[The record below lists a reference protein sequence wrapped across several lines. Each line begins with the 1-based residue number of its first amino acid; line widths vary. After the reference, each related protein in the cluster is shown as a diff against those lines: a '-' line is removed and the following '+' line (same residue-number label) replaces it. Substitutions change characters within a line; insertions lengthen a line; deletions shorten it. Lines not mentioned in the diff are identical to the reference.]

1 VVLDAVSRR
10 RGSLRPSFEAGA
22 AGTIIPSAQIK
33 LDLATSTAV
42 AMMKGSVLGVI
53 LHDIC
58 EEIRLEELREI
69 LGAKRVEPSFKHATP
84 EYVRFEKPPVVER
97 LDPVVLGGGESLSP
111 QVKYYDYGV
120 VSVILELG
128 FEADWDQLVKLA
140 ARWVPSPELERQAQQ
155 IVRGRLKRIAPAVVR
170 PYTEWLSEDYY
181 IFLLSDVPFRP
192 RGADLL
198 AQRGPEIAQ
207 MLRGE
212 AMPLAR
218 SETDDV
224 LQASLS
230 YYPDD
235 LVVVGWNAALVYD
248 GPSGAETS
256 VQILEYA
263 NSQLLE
269 FRHYDELLTRELAG
283 VYPSLKHR
291 AGLWRRWRMRGE
303 ASRLSSLTVEVTEL
317 VERADT
323 AIKFVSDMFS
333 ARLYR
338 LAAAKV
344 GVPEY
349 KNLVKEKLET
359 AEGLYRALIDEFH
372 QSRGFALELMVVIIL
387 LIELVYLFRG
397 KF

>member
-1 VVLDAVSRR
+1 M
-10 RGSLRPSFEAGA
+10 A
-22 AGTIIPSAQIK
+22 A
-33 LDLATSTAV
+33 
-42 AMMKGSVLGVI
+42 MKGSVLGVI

-69 LGAKRVEPSFKHATP
+69 LGAKRVEPGFKHATP
-84 EYVRFEKPPVVER
+84 EYVRFENLPVVER
-97 LDPVVLGGGESLSP
+97 LGPVVLAGGETLSP

-120 VSVILELG
+120 VSVVLELS
-128 FEADWDQLVKLA
+128 FEADWEELIQLA
-140 ARWVPSPELERQAQQ
+140 ARWVPNAELERQAQQ
-155 IVRGRLKRIAPAVVR
+155 IIRGRLDRIAPAIGR
-170 PYTEWLSEDYY
+170 LYNDWLSEDYY
-181 IFLLSDVPFRP
+181 IFLLSGVPGRP
-192 RGADLL
+192 HGDALL
-198 AQRGPEIAQ
+198 AEHGPQIAQ

-212 AMPLAR
+212 QVPLAR
-218 SETDDV
+218 SENDDV
-224 LQASLS
+224 IQASLS
-230 YYPDD
+230 YYPND

-248 GPSGAETS
+248 GPLGAGTS

-283 VYPSLKHR
+283 VYRSLKHR
-291 AGLWRRWRMRGE
+291 AGLWRRWRMRAE
-303 ASRLSSLTVEVTEL
+303 ASRLNSVTVEVTEL
-317 VERADT
+317 VERADN

-349 KNLVKEKLET
+349 KDLVNEKLHT

-372 QSRGFALELMVVIIL
+372 QSRGFILELMVVIIL
-387 LIELVYLFRG
+387 VIELVYLFRG
-397 KF
+397 KY

>member
-1 VVLDAVSRR
+1 MKASE
-10 RGSLRPSFEAGA
+10 S
-22 AGTIIPSAQIK
+22 IP
-33 LDLATSTAV
+33 T
-42 AMMKGSVLGVI
+42 MKGSLLGII

-58 EEIRLEELREI
+58 EEIRLDELREI
-69 LGAKRVEPSFKHATP
+69 LGAKRVERTFKHATP
-84 EYVRFEKPPVVER
+84 EYVRFEKPPVVEQ
-97 LDPVVLGGGESLSP
+97 LDPILLSSGESLRP

-120 VSVILELG
+120 VSVILELE
-128 FEADWDQLVKLA
+128 FDADWDELVRLA
-140 ARWVPSPELERQAQQ
+140 AQWVPSAELERQAQQ
-155 IVRGRLKRIAPAVVR
+155 IVRARLKRIAPAIVR

-181 IFLLSDVPFRP
+181 IFLLSDVPDRP
-192 RGADLL
+192 SGVDLL
-198 AQRGPEIAQ
+198 SQHGGEIAE

-212 AMPLAR
+212 ATPLAQ
-218 SETDDV
+218 SESQDV
-224 LQASLS
+224 LQANLS
-230 YYPDD
+230 YYPND

-283 VYPSLKHR
+283 VYRSLKQR
-291 AGLWRRWRMRGE
+291 AGFWRRWRMRAE

-349 KNLVKEKLET
+349 KNLVNEKLHT
-359 AEGLYRALIDEFH
+359 AGELYRTLIDEFH

-397 KF
+397 KY

>member
-1 VVLDAVSRR
+1 M
-10 RGSLRPSFEAGA
+10 G
-22 AGTIIPSAQIK
+22 
-33 LDLATSTAV
+33 V
-42 AMMKGSVLGVI
+42 ARMKGSVLGVI

-69 LGAKRVEPSFKHATP
+69 LGAKRVERAFKHATP

-97 LDPVVLGGGESLSP
+97 LDPVALSSGDTLSP
-111 QVKYYDYGV
+111 QIKYYDYGV
-120 VSVILELG
+120 VSVLFELG
-128 FEADWDQLVKLA
+128 FEADWDELVRLA
-140 ARWVPSPELERQAQQ
+140 ARWVPNAELERQAQQ
-155 IVRGRLKRIAPAVVR
+155 IIRGRLERIAPAIVR
-170 PYTEWLSEDYY
+170 LYNEWLNEDYY
-181 IFLLSDVPFRP
+181 ILLLSDVPDHP

-198 AQRGPEIAQ
+198 SQHGPEIAQ
-207 MLRGE
+207 VLRGE
-212 AMPLAR
+212 QTALAR
-218 SETDDV
+218 SENEDV

-230 YYPDD
+230 YYPND

-248 GPSGAETS
+248 TPSGAETS

-269 FRHYDELLTRELAG
+269 FRHYDELLTRELAS
-283 VYPSLKHR
+283 VYRSLKHR

-303 ASRLSSLTVEVTEL
+303 ASRLNSVTVEVTEL

-323 AIKFVSDMFS
+323 AIKFVSDMYS

-349 KNLVKEKLET
+349 KNLVKEKLHA
-359 AEGLYRALIDEFH
+359 AEGVYRALIDEFH
-372 QSRGFALELMVVIIL
+372 QSRGFVLELMVVIIL
-387 LIELVYLFRG
+387 IIELVYFFRG
-397 KF
+397 KY

>member
-1 VVLDAVSRR
+1 M
-10 RGSLRPSFEAGA
+10 A
-22 AGTIIPSAQIK
+22 ASTTV
-33 LDLATSTAV
+33 AT
-42 AMMKGSVLGVI
+42 MKGSVLGVI

-84 EYVRFEKPPVVER
+84 EYVRFEKPPVVEQ
-97 LDPVVLGGGESLSP
+97 LDPIVLSSGETLSP
-111 QVKYYDYGV
+111 QIKYYDYGV

-128 FEADWDQLVKLA
+128 FEADWDELVKLA

-155 IVRGRLKRIAPAVVR
+155 IVRGRLKRIGPAIVR
-170 PYTEWLSEDYY
+170 PYSEWLSEDYY
-181 IFLLSDVPFRP
+181 IFLLSDVPGRP

-198 AQRGPEIAQ
+198 VQHGPEIAQ

-212 AMPLAR
+212 ATPLAQA
-218 SETDDV
+218 EIQEV

-230 YYPDD
+230 YYPND
-235 LVVVGWNAALVYD
+235 LLVVGWNAALVYD

-283 VYPSLKHR
+283 VYRSLKHR
-291 AGLWRRWRMRGE
+291 AGLWRRWRMRAE

-338 LAAAKV
+338 LTAAKV

-349 KNLVKEKLET
+349 KNLVNEKLHI
-359 AEGLYRALIDEFH
+359 AESLYRAFIDEFH
-372 QSRGFALELMVVIIL
+372 QSRGFVLELMVVIIL
-387 LIELVYLFRG
+387 IIELVYLFRG

>member
-1 VVLDAVSRR
+1 M
-10 RGSLRPSFEAGA
+10 
-22 AGTIIPSAQIK
+22 
-33 LDLATSTAV
+33 ATSSTA
-42 AMMKGSVLGVI
+42 ATMKGSVLGVI

-69 LGAKRVEPSFKHATP
+69 LGAKRVVPSFKHATP

-97 LDPVVLGGGESLSP
+97 LDPVMLSSGETLSP
-111 QVKYYDYGV
+111 QIKYYDYGV
-120 VSVILELG
+120 VSVLFELC
-128 FEADWDQLVKLA
+128 FEANWETLVQLA
-140 ARWVPSPELERQAQQ
+140 ARWVPNAELERQAQQ
-155 IVRGRLKRIAPAVVR
+155 IIRGRLERIAPAIVR
-170 PYTEWLSEDYY
+170 PYSDWLSEDYY
-181 IFLLSDVPFRP
+181 IFQLSDVPGCP

-198 AQRGPEIAQ
+198 SQHGPEIAQ

-212 AMPLAR
+212 QTALAG
-218 SETDDV
+218 SENDDV

-230 YYPDD
+230 YYPND

-248 GPSGAETS
+248 TPSAAATS

-269 FRHYDELLTRELAG
+269 FRHYDELLTRELGG
-283 VYPSLKHR
+283 VYRSLKHR
-291 AGLWRRWRMRGE
+291 AGLWRRWRMRSE
-303 ASRLSSLTVEVTEL
+303 ASRLNSVTVEVTEL

-338 LAAAKV
+338 LAAVKV

-349 KNLVKEKLET
+349 KNLVKEKLHT
-359 AEGLYRALIDEFH
+359 AESLYRALIDEFH
-372 QSRGFALELMVVIIL
+372 QSRGFVLELMVVIIL
-387 LIELVYLFRG
+387 MIELVYLFRG
-397 KF
+397 KY